1 VTEAKARKRGRKEEQ
16 SRETQERLIRVATEL
31 FAEKGYAATATEDL
45 VARAGMTR
53 GALYHQYADKR
64 DLFRAV
70 FESVEQQLGL
80 RMAQSAAAAT
90 DPAEQF
96 RLGTRAFLEAALEPA
111 VRRIVL
117 LEGPTVLGRE
127 EWRRI
132 DSQYAFSLVRA
143 VWEANI
149 AAGNVPP
156 LPLDA
161 LTEVMLGALN
171 AAGLAVA
178 AAGDPKSAIAE
189 FTTIIDAVQRGF
201 WLAAHSRSPS
211 TRRRSSAGAST
222 PRTRAVEKRRS
233 TRTAP
238 PSSRRKC

>member
-1 VTEAKARKRGRKEEQ
+1 MGEAAARKPRRKDEQ

-45 VARAGMTR
+45 VARAGVTR
-53 GALYHQYADKR
+53 GALYHQYVDKR

-70 FESVEQQLGL
+70 FESVEQQLGV
-80 RMAQSAAAAT
+80 RMAQAAAAAT

-96 RLGTRAFLEAALEPA
+96 RLGARAFLEAACEPA
-111 VRRIVL
+111 IRRIVL

-178 AAGDPKSAIAE
+178 AAPDPKAAIGE
-189 FTTIIDAVQRGF
+189 FVTIVDAVQRGF
-201 WLAAHSRSPS
+201 WLLAHAREQRTPSRP
-211 TRRRSSAGAST
+211 RRR
-222 PRTRAVEKRRS
+222 RRG
-233 TRTAP
+233 R
-238 PSSRRKC
+238 SSRQ

>member
-1 VTEAKARKRGRKEEQ
+1 MGEAAARKPRRKDEQ

-45 VARAGMTR
+45 VARAGVTR
-53 GALYHQYADKR
+53 GALYHQYVDKR

-70 FESVEQQLGL
+70 FESVEQQLGM
-80 RMAQSAAAAT
+80 RMAQAAAAAT
-90 DPAEQF
+90 DPEEMY
-96 RLGTRAFLEAALEPA
+96 RLGTRAFLEAACEPA
-111 VRRIVL
+111 IRRIVL

-143 VWEANI
+143 VWEANM

-178 AAGDPKSAIAE
+178 AAPDPKAAIGE
-189 FTTIIDAVQRGF
+189 FATIVDAVQRGF
-201 WLAAHSRSPS
+201 WLLAHAREQRTPSRP
-211 TRRRSSAGAST
+211 RRRRRVRSSGQ
-222 PRTRAVEKRRS
+222 
-233 TRTAP
+233 
-238 PSSRRKC
+238 